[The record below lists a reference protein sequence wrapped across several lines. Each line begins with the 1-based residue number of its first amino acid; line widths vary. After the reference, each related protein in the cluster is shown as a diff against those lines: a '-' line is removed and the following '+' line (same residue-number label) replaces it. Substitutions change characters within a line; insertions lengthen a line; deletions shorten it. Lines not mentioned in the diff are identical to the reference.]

1 MKQLVIVVVWL
12 ALAAGCG
19 GRAVERGAEHTPSL
33 AETPEDSWRRLA
45 GRRVFFG
52 HQSVGENI
60 VDGVR
65 DILAARPD
73 IGFAVSDL
81 PNLAQLAEPGLY
93 HARIGRNGDPG
104 AKTDH
109 FARLVDEG
117 LTADIA
123 LHKYCYV
130 DFDEHTDVA
139 AVFEHYRATM
149 RRLAE
154 EHPEVTFVHV
164 TVPLTEVRMGPRDWL
179 DKLLGRTPGEYA
191 AAMVRARFNDMLRR
205 EYDGR
210 APLFDLASIESTRTD
225 GARETFSYKDRTYEA
240 LAPEYSADGAHLSE
254 RGRAA
259 AGAQL
264 LALLADLAAR

>member
-1 MKQLVIVVVWL
+1 MKQLVILVIGL

-19 GRAVERGAEHTPSL
+19 GRAVERVAEHTPSI

-60 VDGVR
+60 VDGIR
-65 DILAARPD
+65 GILASRPD
-73 IGFAVSDL
+73 IGCAISDL
-81 PNLAQLAEPGLY
+81 PDPARLTEPGLY
-93 HARIGRNGDPG
+93 HARIGRNGDPA

-117 LTADIA
+117 LSADIA

-130 DFDEHTDVA
+130 DFDERTDVE

-149 RRLAE
+149 RRLADA
-154 EHPEVTFVHV
+154 HPEVTFVHV

-179 DKLLGRTPGEYA
+179 NKLLGRTPGEYA
-191 AAMVRARFNDMLRR
+191 TAMVRARFNDMLRR

-210 APLFDLASIESTRTD
+210 APVFDLAAIESTRPD
-225 GARETFSYKDRTYEA
+225 GAREGFSFKGGTYES
-240 LAPEYSADGAHLSE
+240 LAPEYSADGAHLNE

-259 AGAQL
+259 AAAPL